1 MALDFR
7 PFLNTVLE
15 SVSAYTKEKQAYNA
29 TRGGGEGGGEGGGK
43 GGGKGGGD
51 GGGKGGGKGGGESGG
66 KGGGESEE
74 QVDLVKASIRFNNAV
89 HACDAQNLEKT
100 LNKHGIYFDQS
111 FNTIRNKPDVDH
123 SIGVH
128 CMPQYNVRRKGQ
140 DALHTLI
147 MQCND
152 ECNDV
157 IEHLTL
163 A

>member
-15 SVSAYTKEKQAYNA
+15 SVSAYTKEKQAYNNIMQQRA
-29 TRGGGEGGGEGGGK
+29 ERNANRGESKGGGEGGDETDLEGG
-43 GGGKGGGD
+43 D
-51 GGGKGGGKGGGESGG
+51 E
-66 KGGGESEE
+66 
-74 QVDLVKASIRFNNAV
+74 VDLVKASIRFNNAV

-157 IEHLTL
+157 IQHLTL

>member
-15 SVSAYTKEKQAYNA
+15 SVSAYTKEKQAYNNIMQQRA
-29 TRGGGEGGGEGGGK
+29 ERNANRGESKGGGEGGDETDLEGGDK
-43 GGGKGGGD
+43 FD
-51 GGGKGGGKGGGESGG
+51 
-66 KGGGESEE
+66 
-74 QVDLVKASIRFNNAV
+74 QVDASIRFNNAV

-157 IEHLTL
+157 IQHLTL

>member
-15 SVSAYTKEKQAYNA
+15 SVSAYTKEKQAYNNIMQQRA
-29 TRGGGEGGGEGGGK
+29 ERNANRGGGEGEDKGGDEDKDK
-43 GGGKGGGD
+43 GGGKAGGKAGGG
-51 GGGKGGGKGGGESGG
+51 
-66 KGGGESEE
+66 
-74 QVDLVKASIRFNNAV
+74 VDVVQASIRFNNAV

-100 LNKHGIYFDQS
+100 LHKHGIYFDQS

-123 SIGVH
+123 SIGVN

-147 MQCND
+147 MQCSD

-157 IEHLTL
+157 IQHLTL